1 MTFSISPALLHT
13 LKARFRRAFF
23 VDLSFVDF
31 CLQALNVGS
40 AVILEKRIAS
50 QAEEAQLQAG
60 GERTGAM
67 SEDYDDD
74 E

>member
-1 MTFSISPALLHT
+1 M
-13 LKARFRRAFF
+13 
-23 VDLSFVDF
+23 DLSFVDF
-31 CLQALNVGS
+31 CRQALNVGS

-50 QAEEAQLQAG
+50 QAEEDQLQAG